1 MLIQVKTKMKE
12 ETKKKRKQVLL
23 EKAQIHQKKLY
34 ADLNETSERA
44 LIYGKNALAL
54 GSVLY
59 VGYTILDRYL
69 DARFGASQKKK
80 DPNKYETLNKII
92 LPILI
97 FALQQGS
104 MSLIK
109 KARLML
115 IDYLEEERNVHEA

>member
-1 MLIQVKTKMKE
+1 MKE

-69 DARFGASQKKK
+69 DARLGASQKKK